1 MLAAVCTAYGG
12 PEVVKVREARDPV
25 PARGEVLVRIRATTV
40 ASGDA
45 RVRAARFPPGFSIPA
60 RLALGITRPRQ
71 QILGTELAGVIE
83 GVGAGVTRYRPGDA
97 VFAMVGA
104 GFACHAELRT
114 LPESGALA
122 AMPTGLSF
130 EEAAALSFGGTT
142 ALYFLRDVART
153 QPGERVLV
161 NGASGTVG
169 LAAVQIARHLGA
181 HVTGVCSAANT
192 ALVRSL
198 GADEVIDYK
207 ATDFATTGQR
217 WDVVFDAVGN
227 ASLARSKPA
236 LRPQGR
242 LLMVVCGLHDLVLA
256 PLRTRSS
263 GIQVSGGSAP
273 ERPEDLA
280 CLKDLWEAK
289 AFKAVIDS
297 RFPLAQIAQAHARV
311 DTNRK
316 VGSVVVTCQAA

>member
-1 MLAAVCTAYGG
+1 MV
-12 PEVVKVREARDPV
+12 EVREVRDPV
-25 PARGEVLVRIRATTV
+25 PGRGDVLIRIRATTV

-71 QILGTELAGVIE
+71 PILGTELAGIIE
-83 GVGAGVTRYRPGDA
+83 SVGADVTRYRPGDA
-97 VFAMVGA
+97 VFAMTGA
-104 GFACHAELRT
+104 GFACHAELRA
-114 LPESGALA
+114 LPETAALA
-122 AMPTGLSF
+122 PIPAGLSF

-142 ALYFLRDVART
+142 ALYFLRDAART

-192 ALVRSL
+192 ARVRAL
-198 GADEVIDYK
+198 GADETIDYG
-207 ATDFATTGQR
+207 ATDFAATGQQ

-227 ASLARSKPA
+227 APLARCRPA
-236 LRPQGR
+236 LRPRGR
-242 LLMVVCGLHDLVLA
+242 LLMVVCGLPDLVLA
-256 PLRTRSS
+256 PLRSRSS
-263 GIQVSGGSAP
+263 GIQVIGGSAP

-280 CLKDLWEAK
+280 FLKTLCEAK
-289 AFKAVIDS
+289 AFTAVIDS
-297 RFPLAQIAQAHARV
+297 RFALAQIGQAHARV

-316 VGSVVVTCQAA
+316 VGSVVVTC